1 MLSWLG
7 FQTKEGRRVRT
18 IVQTGMNQGESGA
31 VCFSRRAFLHK
42 TGALLAGATI
52 LPTLDELINTMS
64 A

>member
-1 MLSWLG
+1 
-7 FQTKEGRRVRT
+7 
-18 IVQTGMNQGESGA
+18 MNQGESGA